1 MEMSGQL
8 ERGGDNFEIEDVVG
22 IDFFSAWPV
31 QSINAFKSTE
41 KRILVKWKGVDMNP
55 RSPGYRKPY
64 PIDRIPLSD
73 CNVATKKAASKY
85 EQGWELSDTTQVLG
99 HEVHRSGRY
108 TWYYIKWTQG
118 DGTVVQKWVPK
129 RCLRHPISKNG
140 LVGPYEKKLEEAKKE
155 AAEARSVQLAQERAA
170 KRAERKR
177 DAEELQRA
185 GAGAPLEQ
193 QLAAAGVGIPSA
205 TSAAAVNMQPLQGEL
220 ARWMPAQA
228 IAAQGEREAITA
240 ATRERHALAGHAQ
253 PAVGVLQQQHTEA
266 GETAFDTRGA
276 VSSNSRLK
284 KRRRSKSR
292 EVMETSGTR
301 ISGMGT
307 FMTLPGRSAA
317 QQAAGKGETGDGLVD
332 TDEED

>member
-22 IDFFSAWPV
+22 IDFFSPERV
-31 QSINAFKSTE
+31 MSMRAFEGME
-41 KRILVKWKGVDMNP
+41 KRILVKWKGVDMNL
-55 RSPGYRKPY
+55 RSPGYMKPY

-73 CNVATKKAASKY
+73 CNAATKKAASKY

-99 HEVHRSGRY
+99 HEVHRSGRH
-108 TWYYIKWTQG
+108 TWYDIKWTQG
-118 DGTVVQKWVPK
+118 DGTVVRKWVPK

-140 LVGPYEKKLEEAKKE
+140 LVGPYERKLEKE

-185 GAGAPLEQ
+185 GAGVPLEQ
-193 QLAAAGVGIPSA
+193 QLAAAGVSISSA
-205 TSAAAVNMQPLQGEL
+205 ASAAAVNLQPLQGEL

-228 IAAQGEREAITA
+228 IAAQGERAAITA
-240 ATRERHALAGHAQ
+240 ATRERHASAGHAQ

-266 GETAFDTRGA
+266 GETAFDTRWA

-284 KRRRSKSR
+284 KKRRSKSR
-292 EVMETSGTR
+292 EVMETSGPR
-301 ISGMGT
+301 IFGMGT
-307 FMTLPGRSAA
+307 SMTLPGRFAA
-317 QQAAGKGETGDGLVD
+317 RQAAGKGETGDGLVD
-332 TDEED
+332 TDEDD

>member
-22 IDFFSAWPV
+22 IDFFSAWPE
-31 QSINAFKSTE
+31 QSIRAFEDTE
-41 KRILVKWKGVDMNP
+41 QRILVKWKGVDMDP
-55 RSPGYRKPY
+55 RSPGYREPY

-73 CNVATKKAASKY
+73 CNVATKKAASNY
-85 EQGWELSDTTQVLG
+85 EKGWELSDTTQVLG

-108 TWYYIKWTQG
+108 TWYDIKWTQG

-140 LVGPYEKKLEEAKKE
+140 LVGPYEMKLEEAKKE
-155 AAEARSVQLAQERAA
+155 AAEARRVQLAQERAA
-170 KRAERKR
+170 KRAKRKR

-193 QLAAAGVGIPSA
+193 QLAAAGVSIPSA

-220 ARWMPAQA
+220 ARRMPAQA
-228 IAAQGEREAITA
+228 IAAQGERAAITA
-240 ATRERHALAGHAQ
+240 ANREQHALAGHAQ

-266 GETAFDTRGA
+266 GETALDTRGA

-307 FMTLPGRSAA
+307 FMTLPGRVAA

>member
-55 RSPGYRKPY
+55 RSPGYLQPY

-73 CNVATKKAASKY
+73 CNVATKKAASNY
-85 EQGWELSDTTQVLG
+85 EKGWELSDTTQVLG

-177 DAEELQRA
+177 GAEELQRA

-193 QLAAAGVGIPSA
+193 QLAAAGVSIPSA

-220 ARWMPAQA
+220 ARRMPAQA
-228 IAAQGEREAITA
+228 IAAHGERAAITA
-240 ATRERHALAGHAQ
+240 ATRERHALAGHVQ

-292 EVMETSGTR
+292 GVMETSGTR

-307 FMTLPGRSAA
+307 FMTLPGRFAA

-332 TDEED
+332 TDEDY

>member
-22 IDFFSAWPV
+22 MDFFSPEREMSMRAYEGM
-31 QSINAFKSTE
+31 E

-55 RSPGYRKPY
+55 RSPGYRGPY

-73 CNVATKKAASKY
+73 CNAATKKAASKY

-99 HEVHRSGRY
+99 HEVHRSGRH

-155 AAEARSVQLAQERAA
+155 AAEARSAQERAA

-193 QLAAAGVGIPSA
+193 QLAAAGVSIPSA

-220 ARWMPAQA
+220 ARLMPAQA
-228 IAAQGEREAITA
+228 IAAQGERAAIRA

-266 GETAFDTRGA
+266 GETTFDTRGA

-284 KRRRSKSR
+284 KKRRSKSR

>member
-55 RSPGYRKPY
+55 RSPGYLQPY

-73 CNVATKKAASKY
+73 CNVATKKAASNY
-85 EQGWELSDTTQVLG
+85 EKGWELSDTTQVLG

-108 TWYYIKWTQG
+108 TWYDIKWTQG

-140 LVGPYEKKLEEAKKE
+140 LVGPYERKLEKE

-177 DAEELQRA
+177 AAEELQRT
-185 GAGAPLEQ
+185 GAGVPLEQ
-193 QLAAAGVGIPSA
+193 QLVAAGVSIPSA

-220 ARWMPAQA
+220 ARRMPAQA
-228 IAAQGEREAITA
+228 IAAQGERAAITA

-266 GETAFDTRGA
+266 GETALDTRGA

-292 EVMETSGTR
+292 EVMETNGTR

-307 FMTLPGRSAA
+307 FMTLPGRVAA